1 MAWILFGVLAGGP
14 PVAPAQEACSGS
26 AEVELGAEEVAL
38 EYIAHASFRIHTGDG
53 CRLLLD
59 PYASRVWLGYDFPP
73 GIGADAVVIT
83 HPHYDHDAGRFR
95 ELPEADSI
103 LGVEGRRVFDEPDTV
118 RLGDARLVGVA
129 GKHADPYGEEFGQRN
144 TIWVVEVGGIRFAH
158 LGDNGPLD
166 EELARRLGRVDVLLV
181 PVDGVEHILTWEA
194 VERIRALL
202 RPRIVVPMHYRIP
215 ELEPGD
221 GPDDLGPVDPWLE
234 GRERVRRLGTHRIVL
249 SAGDLPEAPEVW
261 VFSHA
266 PAVVSPGE
274 GR

>member
-1 MAWILFGVLAGGP
+1 MRGRRTRVRVAWILFGVLAGGP

-181 PVDGVEHILTWEA
+181 PVDGVEHILTWEE

-202 RPRIVVPMHYRIP
+202 R
-215 ELEPGD
+215 
-221 GPDDLGPVDPWLE
+221 PVDPWLE